1 MCHVVLIGGG
11 KGELGTAHA
20 AKKNKH
26 FSSRSAVGAKWRHF
40 FMYFRFLFVLASLA
54 FDPLRIILKTVF
66 FSLCKTRVGDV
77 LITLCPYLVPSSFHV
92 RESGRRISVVEKKE
106 EEANFREV
114 FLES

>member
-1 MCHVVLIGGG
+1 
-11 KGELGTAHA
+11 
-20 AKKNKH
+20 
-26 FSSRSAVGAKWRHF
+26 
-40 FMYFRFLFVLASLA
+40 MYFRFLFVLASLT

-92 RESGRRISVVEKKE
+92 RESGRRISVGEKKE